1 MNYKE
6 KFKNLRRTPWF
17 LGSTKPAY
25 EGVYERY
32 FGLSDRIVFQY
43 WDGKV
48 WWASWHY
55 WIVADTQFSIKS
67 AHQDTKLWRGCSF
80 DTTKS

>member
-32 FGLSDRIVFQY
+32 FDNVDRVVFQL
-43 WDGKV
+43 WDGKY
-48 WWASWHY
+48 WYASHSK
-55 WIVADTQFSIKS
+55 IVKS
-67 AHQDTKLWRGCSF
+67 LHQDNKLWRGCSKY
-80 DTTKS
+80 TTKS

>member
-6 KFKNLRRTPWF
+6 KFKNLPRTPWF

-32 FGLSDRIVFQY
+32 FGLTDRIVFQY
-43 WDGKV
+43 WDGEV
-48 WWASWHY
+48 WWASDESSF
-55 WIVADTQFSIKS
+55 AIKS
-67 AHQDTKLWRGCSF
+67 AHQDNKLWRGCFF

>member
-6 KFKNLRRTPWF
+6 KFKNLPRTPWF

-32 FGLSDRIVFQY
+32 FDIIDRVVLQL
-43 WDGKV
+43 WDGK
-48 WWASWHY
+48 Y
-55 WIVADTQFSIKS
+55 WYANHSKIVKS
-67 AHQDTKLWRGCSF
+67 FHQDNKLWRGCSK

>member
-32 FGLSDRIVFQY
+32 FDLTGMQLFCY
-43 WDGKV
+43 WDGEHWLAGLNPSSV
-48 WWASWHY
+48 
-55 WIVADTQFSIKS
+55 KS
-67 AHQDTKLWRGCSF
+67 LHQQKMWRGCSEEL
-80 DTTKS
+80 S